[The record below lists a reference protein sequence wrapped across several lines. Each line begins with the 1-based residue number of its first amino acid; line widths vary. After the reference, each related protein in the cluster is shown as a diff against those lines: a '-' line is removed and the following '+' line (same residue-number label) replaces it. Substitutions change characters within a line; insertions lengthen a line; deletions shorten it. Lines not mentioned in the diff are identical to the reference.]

1 MFNYLKRNNLMWGR
15 KIIDPALF
23 LMLIFGE
30 KKNLE
35 LFDLV
40 FIAFPLQFYF
50 SHLSYQNG
58 QATCQEAHSPE
69 AAKCFCC
76 EGQRCLNV
84 QDPEVYGHS
93 SRRFSSR

>member
-1 MFNYLKRNNLMWGR
+1 MINYLKRNNLMWGR

-50 SHLSYQNG
+50 SHISY
-58 QATCQEAHSPE
+58 
-69 AAKCFCC
+69 
-76 EGQRCLNV
+76 
-84 QDPEVYGHS
+84 
-93 SRRFSSR
+93 